1 MSEFY
6 LCHIALVGAR
16 MAEFQKFGFRTR
28 NDLSLCRVVPSMN
41 DSSLEELPPSEARD
55 ILAEQLPIWVH
66 NIISDPDFPQRNRLE
81 MPLRRFEGE
90 LKDSKGN
97 EVISAV
103 LSAGFKNQTLDPAN
117 LPDAMPLRQRC
128 AMVAH
133 IDAWQEAYQA
143 LENDLVEIMME
154 QLLELDSW
162 IVVASN
168 PDQDAIMYIERS
180 A

>member
-1 MSEFY
+1 MSEFH

-16 MAEFQKFGFRTR
+16 MAEFEKYGFTTR
-28 NDLSLCRVVPSMN
+28 NDLSLCKVVPSMN
-41 DSSLEELPPSEARD
+41 CSSLEELPPEESRD
-55 ILAEQLPIWVH
+55 ILVKQLPVCIH
-66 NIISDPDFPQRNRLE
+66 NIISDPDFPQRDRLE

-90 LKDSKGN
+90 LKDSKDN
-97 EVISAV
+97 QVISAV

-133 IDAWQEAYQA
+133 MDVWKETYKA
-143 LENDLVEIMME
+143 LENDVVEIMME

-162 IVVASN
+162 IVVTST
-168 PDQDAIMYIERS
+168 PDQDDIAHIERS

>member
-1 MSEFY
+1 
-6 LCHIALVGAR
+6 
-16 MAEFQKFGFRTR
+16 MAEFQKYGFTTR

-41 DSSLEELPPSEARD
+41 CSSLEELPPTESRAM
-55 ILAEQLPIWVH
+55 LAEQLPIWIH
-66 NIISDPDFPQRNRLE
+66 NIISDPGFPQRDRLE

-90 LKDSKGN
+90 LKDSKDN

-103 LSAGFKNQTLDPAN
+103 LSAGFKNQTLNPTK

-133 IDAWQEAYQA
+133 IDAWREAYQA
-143 LENDLVEIMME
+143 LENDLIEIMME

-162 IVVASN
+162 IVVASS
-168 PDQDAIMYIERS
+168 PDQDAIMYSERS

>member
-1 MSEFY
+1 MPEFY

-16 MAEFQKFGFRTR
+16 MAEFQKYGFTTR
-28 NDLSLCRVVPSMN
+28 NDLSLRRIVPN
-41 DSSLEELPPSEARD
+41 LNCSSLEELPTEEARR
-55 ILAEQLPIWVH
+55 ILAKQLPIWVH
-66 NIISDPDFPQRNRLE
+66 NIISDPNFPQRDRLE

-90 LKDSKGN
+90 LKDSKDN

-103 LSAGFKNQTLDPAN
+103 LSAGFKNQTLDPAK

-133 IDAWQEAYQA
+133 IDAWQDAYQA

-162 IVVASN
+162 IVIASS
-168 PDQDAIMYIERS
+168 PDQDTIAQVERS

>member
-16 MAEFQKFGFRTR
+16 MAEFQKYGFTTR
-28 NDLSLCRVVPSMN
+28 NDLSLRRVVPSMN
-41 DSSLEELPPSEARD
+41 CSSLEELPPEEARE
-55 ILAEQLPIWVH
+55 ILAKQLPVWIH
-66 NIISDPDFPQRNRLE
+66 NIISDPDFPQRDRLE

-90 LKDSKGN
+90 LKDSKDN

-133 IDAWQEAYQA
+133 IDPWQQAYQV
-143 LENDLVEIMME
+143 LEDDLVEIMME

-162 IVVASN
+162 IVVTSSL
-168 PDQDAIMYIERS
+168 DQGAIAYIERS